1 MFDILCFADMFI
13 LDILWVADIS
23 DIFMFDRS
31 WVAFILVVPLIM
43 PLAFPKLE
51 LGDGISVELLGPLL

>member
-23 DIFMFDRS
+23 DKFMFDMS

-43 PLAFPKLE
+43 PLAFPILE
-51 LGDGISVELLGPLL
+51 LGDDISVELRGAV

>member
-23 DIFMFDRS
+23 GIFMFDMS

-43 PLAFPKLE
+43 PLAFPILE
-51 LGDGISVELLGPLL
+51 LGDDISVELRGPL